1 MLIITLKS
9 FGRFSADYGTRI
21 TRADICTC
29 HKKLVFIRLSTSDDG
44 QFILGTIYFG
54 QKLEGKAT
62 YSYVHGPSMVCTRK
76 SKLRFK
82 H

>member
-1 MLIITLKS
+1 MLTITLKV
-9 FGRFSADYGTRI
+9 FGGFSADYGTRI
-21 TRADICTC
+21 TPADICTC

-62 YSYVHGPSMVCTRK
+62 YMVPAWYVQEK